1 MATNKY
7 EEFEEHRPA
16 NSENVDLFPDPS
28 HPSPNQ
34 QQQAGNE
41 YPPYQAQPGG
51 YVMGNPYPPPQQ
63 TAPIVQQQMPAPL
76 SYGIPIDVRQSS
88 IQIFKYLFFNIL
100 LYFPSAYCS
109 PIQIQ

>member
-16 NSENVDLFPDPS
+16 TSENVDLFPDPA
-28 HPSPNQ
+28 HPSPPN
-34 QQQAGNE
+34 QQAGNE
-41 YPPYQAQPGG
+41 YPPYQPQPGG

-88 IQIFKYLFFNIL
+88 IHFFKI
-100 LYFPSAYCS
+100 
-109 PIQIQ
+109 